1 MWMVSGKGEFEWSMT
16 ANLMALEINMNRKK
30 GARAINPSELNPY
43 TEKKNLAVTKLSKK
57 ESMDA
62 LKKVFVRS

>member
-1 MWMVSGKGEFEWSMT
+1 
-16 ANLMALEINMNRKK
+16 MALEINMNRKK

-43 TEKKNLAVTKLSKK
+43 TEKKTLPVTKLSKK

-62 LKKVFVRS
+62 LKKIFVKN